1 VKAWR
6 ALLASL
12 LTAGLLLSPPA
23 RAKPASWHLW
33 QSMLTGK
40 RICAQTSPGKGWTRL
55 GGPFRDAGCRQATTG
70 SPAGSNSFDRGLMIT
85 GVSVVWRVEVEF
97 ILISSV

>member
-1 VKAWR
+1 MKAWR

-70 SPAGSNSFDRGLMIT
+70 SPAGSNSSYFPQLPPVKLRQTQCWRGFD
-85 GVSVVWRVEVEF
+85 
-97 ILISSV
+97 